1 MHVPL
6 LEEHPRPLQFVL
18 VFVLPAA
25 FGAVTGYFL
34 GVSESTYLVLSLIG
48 IVGGVGAGYDHV
60 GAKAGAARGV
70 IAGSVFGA
78 SILIAHEIHGAE
90 AKAHLPEPPILLVVI
105 TTVLAVAFA
114 ALGGWLRGRSLRTDG
129 EPAAGAPA
137 AAAPS
142 PEGSQAPA
150 AQAAAGET
158 TSHAQFEKPPL
169 SPAPPAAPPG
179 TVVSLSSGSF
189 EEFRSLGMSVTQARR
204 VVEFRD
210 RDGYTSVDD
219 LDRVP
224 GFSREFLAQ
233 VKSRVTV

>member
-1 MHVPL
+1 MAHVPL

-18 VFVLPAA
+18 VFVLPAL
-25 FGAVTGYFL
+25 FGAITGYFL
-34 GVSESTYLVLSLIG
+34 GVSETTYLVLSLIG
-48 IVGGVGAGYDHV
+48 IVGGIGAGYDHV

-78 SILIAHEIHGAE
+78 AILLAHEIHGAE
-90 AKAHLPEPPILLVVI
+90 PKAHLPEPPILLVVI

-129 EPAAGAPA
+129 A
-137 AAAPS
+137 AAIPAPDPQS
-142 PEGSQAPA
+142 AQAPA
-150 AQAAAGET
+150 VPGAATEAGAAARY
-158 TSHAQFEKPPL
+158 EKPPI
-169 SPAPPAAPPG
+169 SPAPPAAAPG

-204 VVEFRD
+204 VVEFRE
-210 RDGYTSVDD
+210 RDGGYTSVDD

-233 VKSRVTV
+233 LKSRVTP